1 MFPGLAASAAGYT
14 ADAAMGEVIDEN
26 VLDNHCRVAS
36 DDHQRDAASAC
47 RFTPDLQSVCPF
59 SALMIWPVN
68 ERDVSSRE
76 MVSAI
81 SSGVEMR

>member
-36 DDHQRDAASAC
+36 DDHQRDAAWFGAGA
-47 RFTPDLQSVCPF
+47 
-59 SALMIWPVN
+59 ALKQNAGDEAMKLL
-68 ERDVSSRE
+68 D
-76 MVSAI
+76 
-81 SSGVEMR
+81 